1 MNKFVTI
8 LTVLILTA
16 FRSLAH
22 EETSQSDVKIIAV
35 KSHSVSFKVHE
46 VFVGGII
53 EVYDANNNLLE
64 TAGLANVYAMVR
76 FHEKPS
82 GRYIIKVK
90 KENKETEFGYL
101 HI

>member
-16 FRSLAH
+16 ISSFAH
-22 EETSQSDVKIIAV
+22 DETAQSDIKIIAV
-35 KSHSVSFKVHE
+35 KSHSVSFKVNE

-64 TAGLANVYAMVR
+64 AEELASAHAMVR

-82 GRYIIKVK
+82 GRYTIKVK
-90 KENKETEFGYL
+90 KENKETEFGYI